1 MPKPLAIVIMA
12 KYPTPGRV
20 KTRLQPVLSE
30 DESAEVQ
37 RVFLLHVLERLV
49 SLEVG
54 DVIVCYDPPDATE
67 AFEALVEA
75 RAGLLPQS
83 GGDLGDRLANAEI
96 VLRADYDRVLFFGV
110 DSPDVP
116 EKHLLEMIR
125 QTLVHDATLAPAED
139 GGFWAMGVRTSVDL
153 AEVLRGIEWSSGREY
168 AQTTDRL
175 KSHGCTVGVGRRWFD
190 IDRASDL
197 IALNERLIGSH
208 AADDRLLFA
217 QLKDVWPVLARDGV
231 SQ

>member
-37 RVFLLHVLERLV
+37 RVFLLHVLDRLV
-49 SLEVG
+49 ALAAG
-54 DVIVCYDPPDATE
+54 DVVVCFDPPE
-67 AFEALVEA
+67 AAQAFGALIDGRA
-75 RAGLLPQS
+75 RLLPQS
-83 GGDLGDRLANAEI
+83 AGDLGDRLADAAI
-96 VLRADYDRVLFFGV
+96 SLRADYDRVLFFGV
-110 DSPDVP
+110 DSPDLP

-125 QTLVHDATLAPAED
+125 QTLSHDASLASTAD
-139 GGFWAMGVRTSVDL
+139 GGYWAMGAKTSIDL

-168 AQTTDRL
+168 AQTLDRL
-175 KSHGCTVGVGRRWFD
+175 KTHGCSVGLGSQWFD
-190 IDRASDL
+190 IDRAGDL

-217 QLKDVWPVLARDGV
+217 QLKDVWPVLARDGDR
-231 SQ
+231 Q